1 MKKEYQ
7 TPLIAITCFNT
18 ENVITA
24 SVTAINDVAAMARG
38 GNLSVG
44 GQKLAPA
51 TEILSF
57 KF

>member
-44 GQKLAPA
+44 GQKLDTSA
-51 TEILSF
+51 EILSF